1 MTDTA
6 EASRESETEEKA
18 KNGQE
23 LYRLWF
29 DAINL
34 ASDEEKDWRTCAEK
48 TVALYRQE
56 KNRTTDDASG
66 EKKFNI
72 FHANVETK
80 IPALYNSTPIPDV
93 RRRYDDKNPVGKQ
106 VADIIER
113 SLSYS
118 IDSYDFDEIIR
129 YSVFDMEV
137 TGRGVDRV
145 RYLPYTKDEE
155 LVLQETVTEHVPW
168 KHFRR
173 GPGRTWSDVPWIAFE
188 LFLTRDELGQLA
200 PKLGAKVQLDT
211 TIKGADDKRDGENP
225 PEIFKRAKVWE
236 IWDKNAR
243 KVLFFAE
250 SYKDGPIREED
261 DPLGL
266 VGFWPVPRP
275 LYAIQTTDTLVPVVP
290 YEIYK
295 DQAEELERVSQRI
308 MALTEALKARGVYD
322 GRADEISQL
331 ADSDDNTLVPI
342 SNVAT
347 FADGSKLADKIHY
360 WPIDTIVAALEKL
373 YVARDQIKQTIY
385 EITGIADILRG
396 STDPNETLGA
406 QELKAQ
412 WGSLRIQRQQ
422 AEIARYARD
431 IFRIKAEIIAT
442 KFEWQTIAMMTGLN
456 YPTQAEQQQAQQ
468 AAMMA
473 QQQQQPVPP
482 QVQDVLDK
490 VPLEAVQQM
499 LKSDAIRGFNIDIE
513 SDSTVRADLTR
524 KQNTMNQFLQG
535 VAQYA
540 SAMGPIVMAPQFQS
554 LAPAVIE
561 VFSAFARNYK
571 LGKQAEDALDAVA
584 DEAKKQAENPQPPP
598 PDPKVEAEKVKAQNE
613 QQKMQ
618 AQLQADQQKLAMEAQ
633 YKQQEHQMKLE
644 LMQADLEKKRMEI
657 ELQRE
662 KMALDIQ
669 AHQEKMAMQSQQA
682 QQQAAMK
689 EREMAM
695 SLQAQEQQYAMES
708 EASQREHEMSSE
720 MMAEKHRT
728 GLEMMEAKAKQAKE
742 AKRSN
747 GARR

>member
-6 EASRESETEEKA
+6 EASRESETEEKG
-18 KNGQE
+18 KDGQE
-23 LYRLWF
+23 LYRLWL

-34 ASDEEKDWRTCAEK
+34 ASDEEKDWRLCAEK

-56 KNRTTDDASG
+56 KTRTTDDASG

-93 RRRYDDKNPVGKQ
+93 RRRYDEKNPVGKQ

-129 YSVFDMEV
+129 YSVFDMEA

-145 RYLPYTKDEE
+145 RYVPYTQDDE
-155 LVLQETVTEHVPW
+155 LVLQEVVTEHVPW

-173 GPGRTWSDVPWIAFE
+173 GPGRTWTDTPWIGFE
-188 LFLTRDELGQLA
+188 LFLTRDELVKLCGE
-200 PKLGAKVQLDT
+200 KLGNAITLDT
-211 TIKGADDKRDGENP
+211 TIKGADDKRNGDNP

-236 IWDKNAR
+236 IWDKTQR

-250 SYKDGPIREED
+250 SYKDGPIREEA

-266 VGFWPVPRP
+266 VNFFPIPRP

-322 GRADEISQL
+322 ARADEISQL

-342 SNVAT
+342 TNVAT

-360 WPIDTIVAALEKL
+360 WPIETVVVALEKL
-373 YVARDQIKQTIY
+373 YAARDQIKQTIY

-456 YPTQAEQQQAQQ
+456 FPTQAEKQQAEQ

-473 QQQQQPVPP
+473 QQQQQPLPP
-482 QVQDVLDK
+482 QLKEVLDK

-499 LKSDAIRGFNIDIE
+499 LKSDSVRGFNIDIE

-524 KQNTMNQFLQG
+524 KQQAMNQFLQG

-561 VFSAFARNYK
+561 VFSAFARNFK

-584 DEAKKQAENPQPPP
+584 DDAKQMSENPPPKEE
-598 PDPKVEAEKVKAQNE
+598 DPAIAAEKMKAQNE
-613 QQKMQ
+613 QAKMQ
-618 AQLQADQQKLAMEAQ
+618 AQLQADQQKMAMEMEF
-633 YKQQEHQMKLE
+633 KQQEHQMKLQMME
-644 LMQADLEKKRMEI
+644 ADLRKKEM
-657 ELQRE
+657 ELQME
-662 KMALDIQ
+662 EQKLGL
-669 AHQEKMAMQSQQA
+669 KA
-682 QQQAAMK
+682 Q
-689 EREMAM
+689 EMAM
-695 SLQAQEQQYAMES
+695 NAQAKQQETAMKLEATQAQHEMSAQAME
-708 EASQREHEMSSE
+708 REHELSSE
-720 MMAEKHRT
+720 MMQEKHRV
-728 GLEMMEAKAKQAKE
+728 GLEMMETKAKQAKE
-742 AKRSN
+742 AKRTN

>member
-173 GPGRTWSDVPWIAFE
+173 GPGRTWSEVPWIAFE
-188 LFLTRDELGQLA
+188 LFLTRDELKQLS
-200 PKLGAKVQLDT
+200 PELGAKVQLDT

-250 SYKDGPIREED
+250 SYKEGPIREED

-322 GRADEISQL
+322 ARAEEIGQL

-473 QQQQQPVPP
+473 RQQQQPVPP
-482 QVQDVLDK
+482 QVRDALDK

-598 PDPKVEAEKVKAQNE
+598 PDPKIEAEKVKAQNE

-682 QQQAAMK
+682 EQQAAMK

-695 SLQAQEQQYAMES
+695 NLQAQEQQHAMDA
-708 EASQREHEMSSE
+708 EASQREYEMSSE

-742 AKRSN
+742 AKRGN